1 MRSLVRI
8 SALFCLAAAGL
19 GGGAAAGDFL
29 FRPLGADETAL
40 SPYRWKNRPLVLF
53 APSPDDPTYRAA
65 MAKLAA
71 SEPDL
76 RERDI
81 VVLSDTA
88 PDEKGALRQ
97 RLAPQSFLM
106 LLVGKDG
113 GIKLRSDSVIP
124 VDTLRRTIDAMPM
137 RQREMRQD

>member
-1 MRSLVRI
+1 
-8 SALFCLAAAGL
+8 
-19 GGGAAAGDFL
+19 
-29 FRPLGADETAL
+29 
-40 SPYRWKNRPLVLF
+40 
-53 APSPDDPTYRAA
+53 